1 MKMSLNQHAKIR
13 TPLPTKKLPTEKIL
27 TKYNPIPHMH
37 YHSLG
42 QFPQKRHTQYRKPD
56 GSLYH
61 EELFSTEGFSDL
73 YSLIYHCN
81 APTQIVQVGDP
92 YDVKPKT
99 VSDRQLKH
107 RSLKGFQIAPED
119 DYLKSRTPVL
129 VNDDCKIL
137 LAAPRQSMSDYF
149 FKNADADEVIFIHE
163 GTGTLRSM
171 YGNLRF
177 EYGDYLVIPR
187 GTTYQLHFDGTE
199 NRLLIVESTSP
210 IVTPRRYRNG
220 FGQLMEHSPFCE
232 RDIRKP
238 QDLET
243 HDEQGEFLFYIKKQD
258 NIYPYYYLN
267 HPFDV
272 VGWDGYVY
280 PYAFS
285 IHNFEP
291 ITGRVH
297 QPPPVHQT
305 FEARNFVICSF
316 VPRLYDYHPLAIPA
330 PYNHSN
336 IDSDEVLYYVDGDFM
351 SRKHVERGMI
361 TLHPGGIPHGPH
373 PGTVE
378 KSIGAKETRELAVM
392 IDTFRPLKMTEH
404 AVGIEDANYYQSWLT

>member
-1 MKMSLNQHAKIR
+1 
-13 TPLPTKKLPTEKIL
+13 
-27 TKYNPIPHMH
+27 MH
-37 YHSLG
+37 YYTLG
-42 QFPQKRHTQYRKPD
+42 DIPQKRHTQFRQPN

-61 EELFSTEGFSDL
+61 EELFSTIGFDDM
-73 YSLIYHCN
+73 YSLLYHVN
-81 APTQIVQVGDP
+81 APTQIKQVGEP
-92 YDVKPKT
+92 FSVAPKL
-99 VSDRQLKH
+99 VSDKQLKH
-107 RSLKGFQIAPED
+107 RSLKGFGIHPED
-119 DYLKSRTPVL
+119 DYIKSRKPVL
-129 VNDDCKIL
+129 VNNDCKIVL
-137 LAAPRQSMSDYF
+137 SAPKKSMTDYF

-163 GTGTLRSM
+163 GTGVLKTM
-171 YGNLRF
+171 YGNIPF

-187 GTTYQLHFDGTE
+187 GTIYQLIFNDE
-199 NRLLIVESTSP
+199 NNRLFIVESSSP
-210 IVTPRRYRNG
+210 IVTPKRYRG
-220 FGQLMEHSPFCE
+220 QFGQLLEHSPFCE

-243 HDEQGEFLFYIKKQD
+243 HDEQGDFKFYIKKED
-258 NIYPYYYLN
+258 IIYPYTYLN
-267 HPFDV
+267 HPFDLI
-272 VGWDGYVY
+272 GWDGYCY

-305 FEARNFVICSF
+305 FAARGFVICSF
-316 VPRLYDYHPLAIPA
+316 CPRLYDYHPQAIPA

-378 KSIGAKETRELAVM
+378 KSIGKKATHELAVM
-392 IDTFRPLKMTEH
+392 VDTFKPLKLTEH
-404 AVGIEDANYYQSWLT
+404 TVGIEDPTYYQSWLS